1 MACRIIRHC
10 QIADGG
16 KQLCRRLALVHRQ
29 QVGQSRT
36 RHRVIH
42 RQGSSETR
50 QASPPRPSDETEPQ
64 RPLRG
69 RADRGGPA
77 GGRSLNI
84 ARAIALIRL
93 ILVTLAVV
101 ATGGCV
107 RHHHLRDG
115 AGSGAGGFGRS
126 ACVYRRSNGARR
138 ISATSGYKGSD
149 DRRAGSV
156 KRSCHGG

>member
-1 MACRIIRHC
+1 MACRIMRHC

-29 QVGQSRT
+29 QVGQSEDAPQGDPSPRLK
-36 RHRVIH
+36 RNASGVAAKG
-42 RQGSSETR
+42 RQMR
-50 QASPPRPSDETEPQ
+50 QSRSVRSAA
-64 RPLRG
+64 
-69 RADRGGPA
+69 RADRGETPIS
-77 GGRSLNI
+77 R
-84 ARAIALIRL
+84 RAIPQHRPRPDPADPRDPRG
-93 ILVTLAVV
+93 VVV

-149 DRRAGSV
+149 DRRAG
-156 KRSCHGG
+156 R